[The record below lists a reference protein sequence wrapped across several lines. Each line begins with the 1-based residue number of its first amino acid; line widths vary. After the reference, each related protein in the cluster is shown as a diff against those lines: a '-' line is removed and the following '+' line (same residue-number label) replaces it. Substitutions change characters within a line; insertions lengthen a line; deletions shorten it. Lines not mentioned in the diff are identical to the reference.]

1 MWSQSNSGSVAR
13 RARSLSA
20 TVPINLK
27 INGETYNLQ
36 LEPRV
41 SLLDA
46 VPVRFWSM
54 ESVSFSKSNWQKEL
68 SLPC

>member
-1 MWSQSNSGSVAR
+1 MGNQSNSGSVAR
-13 RARSLSA
+13 CARSLSA

-46 VPVRFWSM
+46 VSVRFWLM
-54 ESVSFSKSNWQKEL
+54 ESVSFSTSNWQKEL
-68 SLPC
+68 LLLC